1 MSNILQFFK
10 KSKRKGCIPLVETS
24 PLILPSLQD
33 HILDWWLSGPVNQIV
48 VRVEPCSLCWGSF
61 GNCLPLSRM
70 PPWPRCTLLPSLP
83 EQWRR
88 IWLGRWSETV
98 LSPSLL
104 AESHLSSFVQE
115 EMNTWIQAISSA
127 ISSDKHEVSAST
139 QSTPA
144 SSRAQTLPTSVVTIT
159 SESSP
164 GKREKDK
171 EKDKEKRFSIFGK
184 KKWTPFLHLL
194 PFSYLFSEIP
204 ACKLRTNTLL
214 SVPNVLQCGWFFFF
228 LIYRA
233 FLGGVGEI
241 HLNTLSPSYKSLRCR
256 GKTRFFLMKLYRLD
270 LNI

>member
-1 MSNILQFFK
+1 
-10 KSKRKGCIPLVETS
+10 
-24 PLILPSLQD
+24 
-33 HILDWWLSGPVNQIV
+33 
-48 VRVEPCSLCWGSF
+48 
-61 GNCLPLSRM
+61 M
-70 PPWPRCTLLPSLP
+70 PPWANLPKPSDW
-83 EQWRR
+83 WRR
-88 IWLGRWSETV
+88 IWLGRWSESV

-104 AESHLSSFVQE
+104 AESPLWSFVQE

-184 KKWTPFLHLL
+184 KKWTPFLYLL
-194 PFSYLFSEIP
+194 PFSYLFSETP

-233 FLGGVGEI
+233 FLGGWVGEI